1 VGSLLALLALLL
13 FSLSVFVVR
22 AASARI
28 GLQVGFLVAMG
39 ANVAFGLL
47 LFVGDWLIRGTAL
60 RIDGQALALFA
71 LAGVFATY
79 LGRLGFF
86 RSVATL
92 GPSRASAIQIT
103 NPVFA
108 AALAW
113 LLLGEAIDAPTA
125 AFIALVTVGLY
136 LNTRTTP
143 SSGPFPPPGN
153 APPRKG
159 GVPITLVWPAILAAA
174 AYAVGNILRAHAI
187 DAWSEPILGGL
198 VGALAAL
205 VAYAV
210 LHVRLNQLRMVWD
223 AARDGTRGVF
233 LWALAGFLTISAQV
247 SVIAAM
253 ASSPVAIVLVI
264 SSALPIVVV
273 PVNLLV
279 LRNVEQLRAS
289 TVVGSMLVMVGVTGI
304 LLR

>member
-1 VGSLLALLALLL
+1 
-13 FSLSVFVVR
+13 
-22 AASARI
+22 
-28 GLQVGFLVAMG
+28 M
-39 ANVAFGLL
+39 
-47 LFVGDWLIRGTAL
+47 
-60 RIDGQALALFA
+60 
-71 LAGVFATY
+71 
-79 LGRLGFF
+79 
-86 RSVATL
+86 
-92 GPSRASAIQIT
+92 
-103 NPVFA
+103 
-108 AALAW
+108 
-113 LLLGEAIDAPTA
+113 
-125 AFIALVTVGLY
+125 
-136 LNTRTTP
+136 
-143 SSGPFPPPGN
+143 
-153 APPRKG
+153 
-159 GVPITLVWPAILAAA
+159 PITLVWPAILAAA